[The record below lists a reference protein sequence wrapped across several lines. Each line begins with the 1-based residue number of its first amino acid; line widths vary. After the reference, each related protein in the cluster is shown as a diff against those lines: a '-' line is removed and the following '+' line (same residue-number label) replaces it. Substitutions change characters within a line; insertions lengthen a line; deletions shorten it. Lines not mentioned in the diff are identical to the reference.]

1 MICLADHT
9 CSGSHY
15 LARMTSKTAHM
26 THMTSKTKVTREVR
40 AMAALQCHIKIT
52 EKMRTFDNRLF
63 PYTETDNVITL

>member
-15 LARMTSKTAHM
+15 LARMTSKTG
-26 THMTSKTKVTREVR
+26 HMTSKTKVTREVR
-40 AMAALQCHIKIT
+40 AMAALQRHIKIT